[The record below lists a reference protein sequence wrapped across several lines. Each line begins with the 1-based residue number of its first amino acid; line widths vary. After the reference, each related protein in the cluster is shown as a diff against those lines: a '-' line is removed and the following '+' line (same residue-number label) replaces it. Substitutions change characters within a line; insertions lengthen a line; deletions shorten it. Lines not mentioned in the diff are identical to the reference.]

1 MPTLVSL
8 QLMFMHPRRRLQV
21 GIGAIVIFCILSYVL
36 ISPNKPKSEHHKEL
50 FAPGPTKEFLDFE
63 DQDLNKNSKI
73 KSSSTS
79 SPATSSRTPRKI
91 QTRKRFNNLNGV
103 PLGQNLDD
111 FDVIGGLDL
120 FKRNQ
125 NLDDR

>member
-8 QLMFMHPRRRLQV
+8 QLMLMHPRRRLQV

-36 ISPNKPKSEHHKEL
+36 ISPNKPKNEHHKEL
-50 FAPGPTKEFLDFE
+50 FAPGPTKEFLDFD
-63 DQDLNKNSKI
+63 DQESKYQKF

-120 FKRNQ
+120 FKHNQ